1 MNQQNDRVIKVK
13 NVFAY
18 IRKYIA
24 LVIVLALCGAVG
36 LAGLC
41 YLKNKR
47 EIDAEQSQTPVK
59 LEDMYEEFSETEK
72 ADISYALYSYDRMA
86 EMEQYLDESLYMQI
100 EPYHMQQ
107 KTYQFQIKL
116 DVTLDTVEE
125 RTEAQNQILSAYIAY
140 IRNGGLADSVA
151 ESKELKGDYTA
162 AQIKEL
168 LDVSYDSAMQT
179 NGGLCLYVYGTNLV
193 PGLDELAKETLI
205 QYAGELKNVEK
216 HTLVMTDTQTA
227 VVRSDTIYNV
237 QRTIYTERVNTKDRL
252 KNAVDALSGNTL
264 TYYNGIVED
273 EKEQAL
279 KEEKLE
285 EAGTTADAVP
295 APHVDKKKLIK
306 YGLVGGILGAAGSIV
321 ILLLCFMYS
330 KVIVA
335 DTDYTLTM
343 GMKLLGNI
351 SESEMQEQLGFV
363 VAKILAACKKKE
375 ITKLALISSDM
386 RNISENM
393 HRGSPPPACGS
404 RCSFRWLHT
413 RRRPAGH
420 RLYRPGGL
428 WAGRCS
434 ATGARCPAAVPA
446 AGERS
451 GVPARPGKGQSPGRR
466 HRG

>member
-13 NVFAY
+13 NVFVY
-18 IRKYIA
+18 IRRYIT
-24 LVIVLALCGAVG
+24 LVFVLAICGAVG

-59 LEDMYEEFSETEK
+59 LEDMYEEFSEAEK

-168 LDVSYDSAMQT
+168 LYVSYDSAMQT

-279 KEEKLE
+279 KEEKPE

-335 DTDYTLTM
+335 DTDY
-343 GMKLLGNI
+343 I

-393 HRGSPPPACGS
+393 QEDLVKKLEKQGIQLDVLAEIVTDSEAMSKLFAEG
-404 RCSFRWLHT
+404 
-413 RRRPAGH
+413 
-420 RLYRPGGL
+420 
-428 WAGRCS
+428 
-434 ATGARCPAAVPA
+434 AAVMI
-446 AGERS
+446 EKK
-451 GVPARPGKGQSPGRR
+451 GVSLYQRVYDMVDLCVENEVSILGVIDTRK
-466 HRG
+466 

>member
-205 QYAGELKNVEK
+205 QYAGELKNVQK

-227 VVRSDTIYNV
+227 VVRSDTVYNV

-285 EAGTTADAVP
+285 ETGTTADAVP

-306 YGLVGGILGAAGSIV
+306 YGLVGGVLGAAGSIV

-393 HRGSPPPACGS
+393 QEDLVKKLEKQGIQLDVLAEIVTDSEAMSKLFAEG
-404 RCSFRWLHT
+404 
-413 RRRPAGH
+413 
-420 RLYRPGGL
+420 
-428 WAGRCS
+428 
-434 ATGARCPAAVPA
+434 AAVMI
-446 AGERS
+446 EKK
-451 GVPARPGKGQSPGRR
+451 GVSLYQRVYDMVDLCVENEVSILGVIDTRK
-466 HRG
+466 